1 MIRALLASSAVCLT
15 ALGALAADNKIDS
28 ALATFKSVEGDAGKL
43 KIFCEMS
50 AVMDKAGDDPD
61 DAAQAQIDGFIKQ
74 LGPEFQTAWD
84 AGDDLDENSPDGKRL
99 DTALDALGDKC
110 PG

>member
-1 MIRALLASSAVCLT
+1 MIRALLASAAVCLT

-50 AVMDKAGDDPD
+50 AAMDKAGDNP
-61 DAAQAQIDGFIKQ
+61 DAAADAKIDGYMKQ
-74 LGPEFQTAWD
+74 LGPDFGTAWD
-84 AGDDLDENSPDGKRL
+84 AGQGVDEKSADGKKLDAALDE
-99 DTALDALGDKC
+99 LGSKC
-110 PG
+110 S

>member
-1 MIRALLASSAVCLT
+1 MIRALLASAAVCLT

-28 ALATFKSVEGDAGKL
+28 AVATFKSVEGDAGKL

-50 AVMDKAGDDPD
+50 AVMDKAGENP
-61 DAAQAQIDGFIKQ
+61 DAAAQTQIDGFIKQ
-74 LGPEFQTAWD
+74 LGPDFETAWD
-84 AGDDLDENSPDGKRL
+84 AGDDLDENSADGKKL

-110 PG
+110 SG

>member
-1 MIRALLASSAVCLT
+1 MRRALLGSAVVCLT
-15 ALGALAADNKIDS
+15 SLAAHAADNKIDS
-28 ALATFKSVEGDAGKL
+28 ALATFKSVEGDPGKL

-74 LGPEFQTAWD
+74 LGPDFETAWD
-84 AGDDLDENSPDGKRL
+84 AGDDLDEKSPDGKKL
-99 DTALDALGDKC
+99 DDALDALGDKC
-110 PG
+110 SG

>member
-1 MIRALLASSAVCLT
+1 
-15 ALGALAADNKIDS
+15 
-28 ALATFKSVEGDAGKL
+28 
-43 KIFCEMS
+43 
-50 AVMDKAGDDPD
+50 MDKAGDDPD
-61 DAAQAQIDGFIKQ
+61 DAAQAQIDGFIKR